1 MTERWARIGE
11 HLKNAALYEDDK
23 AQPTGQAWKNRVL
36 ARHDGEALVLPS
48 TGSSKLKPLLIFL
61 PLVILVLLMV
71 FSIWGAYTPASGDD
85 DGPGG
90 ALKLAMQ
97 LLDIQMPAFNLW
109 YLVILGAGISLL
121 TFLVRGRTPNFL
133 PLDW

>member
-1 MTERWARIGE
+1 MTERPARIGE

-23 AQPTGQAWKNRVL
+23 ARITGQAWKSRVL
-36 ARHDGEALVLPS
+36 ARHDGEALTLPAS
-48 TGSSKLKPLLIFL
+48 GSPNLKLLMIFL
-61 PLVILVLLMV
+61 PLVILVLLMI
-71 FSIWGAYTPASGDD
+71 FSIWGAYAPDSGDD
-85 DGPGG
+85 DGAGG
-90 ALKLAMQ
+90 ALRLTMQ
-97 LLDIQMPAFNLW
+97 LLDIQMPSFNLW

>member
-11 HLKNAALYEDDK
+11 HLKNAALYEDGK
-23 AQPTGQAWKNRVL
+23 ARVTGQVWKSRVL
-36 ARHDGEALVLPS
+36 ARHEGQALTLPAI
-48 TGSSKLKPLLIFL
+48 GSSNLKPLLIFL
-61 PLVILVLLMV
+61 PLVILILLMV
-71 FSIWGAYTPASGDD
+71 FSIWGAYAPARG

-97 LLDIQMPAFNLW
+97 LLDIQMPSFNLW
-109 YLVILGAGISLL
+109 YLFVLGAAVSLL
-121 TFLVRGRTPNFL
+121 TFIVRGRTPNFL

>member
-1 MTERWARIGE
+1 MSIPKARV
-11 HLKNAALYEDDK
+11 
-23 AQPTGQAWKNRVL
+23 TGQAWKNRVL
-36 ARHDGEALVLPS
+36 AHHGGQALVLPS
-48 TGSSKLKPLLIFL
+48 SGSSNLKPLLIFL

-71 FSIWGAYTPASGDD
+71 FSIWGAYAPATGDD

-97 LLDIQMPAFNLW
+97 LLDIQMPSFNLW